1 MLSTQ
6 GPGAAMTSAVFSDVV
21 TQKPQTSAVV
31 KRPRQLTEDKGR
43 VQRMTHPHNIN
54 SKERETEKKT
64 KILQLK
70 VTEVKRSLEKFK
82 DRLEQAE
89 ERIGGLRGKT
99 VNLPSLRNKSIDIYK
114 A

>member
-1 MLSTQ
+1 M
-6 GPGAAMTSAVFSDVV
+6 
-21 TQKPQTSAVV
+21 V